1 MCPLNHRPPGALPPF
16 SAFALTARGGL
27 AALPGVSLPSV
38 ACPGL
43 QANPPSSGLGWPSA
57 ILRPAEL
64 LPDSNN
70 SLYTILNDVLILLTH
85 RFRLPDMQETG
96 PSVRQRL
103 EAPRWGSSLLVRFAG
118 IRFQPDRLFGITKID
133 GFFHCWHSSCLYF
146 FSFHIF
152 RCIPCSMCTSAG
164 VL

>member
-1 MCPLNHRPPGALPPF
+1 MHLQREEGSPRHPGC
-16 SAFALTARGGL
+16 R
-27 AALPGVSLPSV
+27 SLRSL
-38 ACPGL
+38 CPGL

-133 GFFHCWHSSCLYF
+133 GFFSLLAFFLLIF
-146 FSFHIF
+146 FSLSTSSAANLV
-152 RCIPCSMCTSAG
+152 PCVPRLAFCSQGSCGDAHYYRNG
-164 VL
+164 